1 MSNVNRAAIVTG
13 SATGIGAATAKAL
26 AARGWHVLVNASK
39 NNRDAETVA
48 QACAELAGPF
58 GAKVALCMA
67 DVAQDADCR
76 RMADQAVK
84 TFGRLDALVNN
95 AAITKFVAMPNLDGL
110 TAEDFLHL
118 THVNVAGTFQMT
130 RACVPALRASGRG
143 AVVNISSNAA
153 VTGSG
158 SSIAYA
164 ASKGAVN
171 TLTLSLARVLAP
183 EVRVNAVL
191 PGFTNTPWHAKGM
204 QPDRIDS
211 VAEHFRVTAPL
222 RAVTEAEDVADAVL
236 WFIEGA
242 AKVTGQMVVVDGGNH
257 LHVNSPPARR

>member
-1 MSNVNRAAIVTG
+1 MSTINRAAIVTG

-39 NNRDAETVA
+39 NVRDAEAVA
-48 QACAELAGPF
+48 RACADLAGPF

-67 DVAQDADCR
+67 DVAEDADCR
-76 RMADQAVK
+76 RMADQAVR

-95 AAITKFVAMPNLDGL
+95 AAITKFVAMANLDGL
-110 TAEDFLHL
+110 TAEDFLRL
-118 THVNVAGTFQMT
+118 AHVNVAGTFQMT
-130 RACVPALRASGRG
+130 RACVPALRASGQG
-143 AVVNISSNAA
+143 AVVNISSNSAL
-153 VTGSG
+153 TGAG

-183 EVRVNAVL
+183 EIRVNAVL
-191 PGFTNTPWHAKGM
+191 PGFTNTPWHGKGM
-204 QPDRIDS
+204 SPDRVGR
-211 VAEHFRVTAPL
+211 VAEHYRATSAL
-222 RAVTEAEDVADAVL
+222 RALTEAEDVADAVL

-242 AKVTGQMVVVDGGNH
+242 GKVTGQMVVVDAGNH
-257 LHVNSPPARR
+257 LHVNSPPR

>member
-1 MSNVNRAAIVTG
+1 MTNVNKAAIVTG

-39 NNRDAETVA
+39 NIQEAEATA
-48 QACAELAGPF
+48 KACAELAGPF

-67 DVAQDADCR
+67 DVAEDADCR
-76 RMADQAVK
+76 RLVETATKA
-84 TFGRLDALVNN
+84 FGRLDALVNN

-110 TAEDFLHL
+110 TAEDFHHL
-118 THVNVAGTFQMT
+118 YRVNVVGTFQMA
-130 RACVPALRASGRG
+130 RAAAPALRASGHG
-143 AVVNISSNAA
+143 AIVNISSNSAK
-153 VTGSG
+153 TGFG

-164 ASKGAVN
+164 ASKGAVD

-191 PGFTNTPWHAKGM
+191 PGFTMTPWHGKGM
-204 QPDRIDS
+204 KPDRVDS
-211 VAEHFRVTAPL
+211 LAEHHRNTAPL
-222 RAVTEAEDVADAVL
+222 RSVTQPEDVADAVL

-242 AKVTGQMVVVDGGNH
+242 GSVTGQFITVDGGNH
-257 LHVNSPPARR
+257 LHVNAPPRR